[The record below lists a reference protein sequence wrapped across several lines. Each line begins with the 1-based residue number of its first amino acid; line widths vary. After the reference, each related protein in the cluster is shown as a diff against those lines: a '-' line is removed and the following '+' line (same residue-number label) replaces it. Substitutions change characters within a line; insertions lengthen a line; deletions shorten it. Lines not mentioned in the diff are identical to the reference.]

1 MKNDRKWLWAYGII
15 GALTFLFQV
24 LIRLQQ
30 CDGITR
36 CGLSLAKAVIWS
48 VVWPAYWVVYLA
60 GFAGLANYV
69 KGPPSPPSII
79 TQRYDNARSGQN
91 LSEVILNTSNVGPA
105 TFGKLFTRAVD
116 DEVYA
121 QPLYVPSVAIPGAG
135 VRNVLY
141 VATTNNTV
149 YAFDADDPAA
159 TSPLWRVNLY
169 YGLPGARPVTANDV
183 GQDCGQYRD
192 FTENIGVVGTPVI
205 DQETQTLFVVSRT
218 KENSGFVQR
227 LHALDITTGA
237 ARPNSP
243 VVIRASV
250 PGTGD
255 GSADGMITFDPA
267 IQNQRGS
274 LLLANNT
281 TYITWASHCDTGP
294 YHGWLIG
301 YDRKTLAQVIAK
313 SVTPNGKAGGI
324 WQSNS
329 GPSADESGAVYLSVG
344 DGTATAQ
351 SGGTDYGNA
360 FLKFDRSGAV
370 VDWFI
375 PHDTEA
381 LSIADSDI
389 GTTGLLLIPKTH
401 LLAGGGKNGKFY
413 LLDRSNLGHFR
424 ADSGQPNR
432 PELYGGS

>member
-1 MKNDRKWLWAYGII
+1 
-15 GALTFLFQV
+15 
-24 LIRLQQ
+24 
-30 CDGITR
+30 
-36 CGLSLAKAVIWS
+36 
-48 VVWPAYWVVYLA
+48 
-60 GFAGLANYV
+60 
-69 KGPPSPPSII
+69 
-79 TQRYDNARSGQN
+79 
-91 LSEVILNTSNVGPA
+91 
-105 TFGKLFTRAVD
+105 
-116 DEVYA
+116 
-121 QPLYVPSVAIPGAG
+121 
-135 VRNVLY
+135 
-141 VATTNNTV
+141 
-149 YAFDADDPAA
+149 
-159 TSPLWRVNLY
+159 
-169 YGLPGARPVTANDV
+169 
-183 GQDCGQYRD
+183 
-192 FTENIGVVGTPVI
+192 
-205 DQETQTLFVVSRT
+205 
-218 KENSGFVQR
+218 
-227 LHALDITTGA
+227 
-237 ARPNSP
+237 
-243 VVIRASV
+243 
-250 PGTGD
+250 
-255 GSADGMITFDPA
+255 MITFDPA

-329 GPSADESGAVYLSVG
+329 GPSADKSGAVYLSVG

-360 FLKFDRSGAV
+360 FLKFDRSGVV

-424 ADSGQPNR
+424 AHSDSQIVQSFMAAADGLWGTPALGMARGTLTSTYGVAWTAARHIACAMVGWCR
-432 PELYGGS
+432 PLKRRTFPGTAGWNSRGLSQRSQGGYRYSVGRVGARRCRSERGPGILRAYDATDLSHELWNSKQNAARDDLGALAKFNTPLVANGKVYMATFSDGVVAYGLLSRPRSREAATASNGSQSTSRGSTPY